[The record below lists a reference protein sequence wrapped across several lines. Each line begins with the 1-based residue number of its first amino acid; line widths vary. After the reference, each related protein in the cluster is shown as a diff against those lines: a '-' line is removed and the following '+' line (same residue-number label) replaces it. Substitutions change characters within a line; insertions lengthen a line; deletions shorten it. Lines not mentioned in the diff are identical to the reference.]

1 VIAGAPADTAALA
14 TSAGD
19 ALAVRLARR
28 GLLAALDRLRSGTV
42 QVVERGRSVRLGA
55 AAAGAP
61 SATIE
66 VHDPSFWVAAATGGS
81 LGAAESYARSE
92 WDADDLTLL
101 IRLLARDREALAAL
115 DRGLS
120 RLRVPLLRLL
130 HAARRNTRR
139 GSRRNIEAHYDL
151 GNDFFGAFLDPTL
164 TYSAA
169 IFPREGASLEEAAEH
184 KLDVVCR
191 KLGLEPGMEVLEVG
205 TGWGALAMRMAER
218 HGCRVTTTTVSPA
231 QHAAAR
237 DRIRAAGLEG
247 RVTLLADDYRDLPRL
262 GRRFDRVV
270 SIEMIEAVG
279 HEFLGAYFRTIDR
292 SLRPGGRALVQAI
305 VIRDQDEAAYRRGVD
320 FIQRWI
326 FPGGALPS
334 VRGMCDAV
342 ADATS
347 LRVAGLDDLTSHY
360 PPTLRA
366 WRARFEANRERIRAL
381 GFDEAFLR
389 LWRWYFCYCEAGF
402 LERTCGLVHL
412 ALDAPEH

>member
-1 VIAGAPADTAALA
+1 MNAGAPARAAAPGALA
-14 TSAGD
+14 GES
-19 ALAVRLARR
+19 LATRLARQ
-28 GLLAALDRLRSGTV
+28 GLLAALDRLRSGSV
-42 QVVERGRSVRLGA
+42 EVVEAGRATRLGDPRGGFA
-55 AAAGAP
+55 A
-61 SATIE
+61 E
-66 VHDPSFWVAAATGGS
+66 LRVHDPAFWVAAATGGS
-81 LGAAESYARSE
+81 LGAAESYVRGE
-92 WDADDLTLL
+92 WDTPDLTALL
-101 IRLLARDREALAAL
+101 RLLARDRAALAGL

-151 GNDFFGAFLDPTL
+151 GNDFFSVFLDPTM
-164 TYSAA
+164 TYSSA
-169 IFPREGASLEEAAEH
+169 IFASEGATLEEAAEH
-184 KLDVVCR
+184 KLDVVCA
-191 KLGLEPGMEVLEVG
+191 KLGLEPGMEVLEIG
-205 TGWGALAMRMAER
+205 TGWGALALRMAER

-231 QHAAAR
+231 QREAAAAR
-237 DRIRAAGLEG
+237 LRAAGLGG

-292 SLRPGGRALVQAI
+292 VLRPGGRALVQAI

-320 FIQRWI
+320 FIQRYI

-347 LRVAGLDDLTSHY
+347 LRVAGLDDLTAHY

-366 WRARFEANRERIRAL
+366 WRARFEAGRERIRAL
-381 GFDEAFLR
+381 GFDETFLR

-412 ALDAPEH
+412 ALDAPER